1 VILIKRF
8 FLCSIVIIS
17 LFIALFNTYAAEIE
31 SVIPAYSPGYVSV
44 ENVSGIWDAMTVSPV
59 WGEILASSDLDYGIR
74 QIEEQLGVDL
84 QTLMGAF
91 GHRVAFVQTN
101 IFPDPDGIAKSALI
115 IDVEDLEGATEVVQ
129 KMQQSLNSKE
139 ETEVLPDAGTYRSVP
154 FGAIRHRGE
163 QLPFRYTFLGNLFV
177 FALGQDSFEAL
188 ADVYLGEEPSLIY
201 DPKFNR
207 TCADISGENEI
218 FAYMNMELLWPI
230 MQATWDP
237 DMRRI
242 MQILGA
248 YEIKSIAYT
257 ASLLSPTR
265 EQEMYI
271 FTGDIG
277 GLPLASIFM
286 GDRPLSSPHLI
297 PASNSH
303 AFFAA
308 HLGDPASVWDMVKNG
323 IRNVMGEKEYGD
335 MQSSISEFEWETGLS
350 LNNDI
355 LSSLTG
361 EAGFSMPLSAIIGI
375 ATGGPTAMFRGGF
388 MMFFGVADRE
398 KCATSIEKILSA
410 ASVQTQ
416 QTEYKGVKIHE
427 ILALSSTEFP
437 VGYIFAGDLLIFGN
451 FKRLEA
457 IINEEPPLV
466 VSEAFASINS
476 RLPWQP
482 GLIWYMDLESSVEM
496 LWQMGL
502 LKQFEEYTERLK
514 TLGSVGGGMMQDGE
528 GLKASW
534 SGTLGASWLETIGEI
549 AALLNGISR

>member
-8 FLCSIVIIS
+8 FLCSIVIIG
-17 LFIALFNTYAAEIE
+17 LFVALFSTYAAEIE

-44 ENVSGIWDAMTVSPV
+44 ENVSGIWDALRVSPV
-59 WGEILASSDLDYGIR
+59 WSGILSSGNLDYAIA
-74 QIEEQLGVDL
+74 QMEEQFGVEL

-91 GHRVAFVQTN
+91 GRRVAFVQTN
-101 IFPDPDGIAKSALI
+101 IFPDPDGMAKSAVI

-129 KMQQSLNSKE
+129 RMQQSLNSKE
-139 ETEVLPDAGTYRSVP
+139 EIEVRPDAGTYRGVP

-218 FAYMNMELLWPI
+218 FAYANMELLWPF

-237 DMRRI
+237 DMKQI

-257 ASLLSPTR
+257 ANLLSPTR
-265 EQEMYI
+265 EQEMYV
-271 FTGDIG
+271 FTGAIG
-277 GLPLASIFM
+277 GFPLTSMFM
-286 GDRPLSSPHLI
+286 GDQPLSSPHLI
-297 PASNSH
+297 PASGSH
-303 AFFAA
+303 TFFAM
-308 HLGDPASVWDMVKNG
+308 HLGDPMVVWEMVTNSV
-323 IRNVMGEKEYGD
+323 RNVMGEREYGD

-350 LNNDI
+350 LNSDI

-361 EAGFSMPLSAIIGI
+361 EVGFSMPLAAIIGI
-375 ATGGPTAMFRGGF
+375 TAGGPTAMFRGGF
-388 MMFFGVADRE
+388 MMFCGVADRE
-398 KCATSIEKILSA
+398 KCATAIEKIFSA
-410 ASVQTQ
+410 ASIQTQ
-416 QTEYKGVKIHE
+416 QKEYKGVKIHE
-427 ILALSSTEFP
+427 IFALSSMEFP
-437 VGYIFAGDLLIFGN
+437 VGYMFAGDLLIFGN

-466 VSEAFASINS
+466 VSEAFFSINS

-482 GLIWYMDLESSVEM
+482 GLIWYMDLKSAVEM
-496 LWQMGL
+496 LWQLGL
-502 LKQFEEYTERLK
+502 LNQPEEYIERLK
-514 TLGSVGGGMMQDGE
+514 ALGSVGGGMSQDGE
-528 GLKASW
+528 GLRVSW
-534 SGTLGASWLETIGEI
+534 SGTLGTSWLETIGEI